1 MNAKLTIVRPGMLT
15 TVQDYPGRV
24 GYWQIGVPPSGP
36 MDDLSFRLGNTAL
49 GNPEG
54 APGIECAMAGPAM
67 TFDEDTTVCV
77 TGAPVSVTV
86 DGIAHGQWR
95 PVFVPAGA
103 VLDVGTVSGP
113 GLRIYVLVQGGIETD
128 DYLGSASTFT
138 LGRFGGHEGRTLRA
152 GDVLKLGQAT
162 GGSGR
167 LFPPSM
173 FRRYTRAGN
182 LR

>member
-67 TFDEDTTVCV
+67 TFDEDTTVCI

-86 DGIAHGQWR
+86 DGVVHGQWR
-95 PVFVPAGA
+95 PVLVPAGS

-128 DYLGSASTFT
+128 DYLAVRRPSPWA
-138 LGRFGGHEGRTLRA
+138 
-152 GDVLKLGQAT
+152 
-162 GGSGR
+162 GSGDTKVGLCGQETFSNSDR
-167 LFPPSM
+167 RPGSRELFPPSM